1 MKKLTFLFGF
11 IALFALSSNTGCETE
26 SVQQSAVTDA
36 KAVDTRITIPKNSN
50 GNTVEQQ
57 NILDRIKI
65 TTDPTKILWIN
76 IYAMDGHIILRNPV
90 RCKVT
95 SSGKRLEP
103 LTAST
108 ISNTST
114 GILPVVRPSTGGQDD
129 GIYTNE
135 LMQVDGTFG
144 TSDSYIFWF
153 DPMGRYH
160 QKGDGYLITDYPID
174 LDNPVNKITGLYNV
188 NEAALAWQHA
198 QEAELRKQQKN

>member
-1 MKKLTFLFGF
+1 MKKLFYLAGF
-11 IALFALSSNTGCETE
+11 VALIGLCSESGCENNTPDQK
-26 SVQQSAVTDA
+26 STVTD
-36 KAVDTRITIPKNSN
+36 VDVVKTKISVPKNSN
-50 GNTVEQQ
+50 GNTAEQQ
-57 NILDRIKI
+57 NILDRIKV

-103 LTAST
+103 LTAANINYEASG
-108 ISNTST
+108 S
-114 GILPVVRPSTGGQDD
+114 LPLVRD

-144 TSDSYIFWF
+144 SSDSYIFWF

-174 LDNPVNKITGLYNV
+174 LKNPVDEITGLYNV
-188 NEAALAWQHA
+188 NRAALEWQHA
-198 QEAELRKQQKN
+198 QEAELKKQQSRN

>member
-1 MKKLTFLFGF
+1 MKKLPLFLCAIG
-11 IALFALSSNTGCETE
+11 LFFLCTSEDGCNQKVPQKSN
-26 SVQQSAVTDA
+26 VTDA
-36 KAVDTRITIPKNSN
+36 VPVNVRISVPKNSN

-57 NILDRIKI
+57 NILDKYKV

-108 ISNTST
+108 YGGNDITGRLPSVGDNT
-114 GILPVVRPSTGGQDD
+114 

-135 LMQVDGTFG
+135 LMQADGTFG
-144 TSDSYIFWF
+144 SSDAYIYWF

-198 QEAELRKQQKN
+198 QEAELRKQQSTNKN